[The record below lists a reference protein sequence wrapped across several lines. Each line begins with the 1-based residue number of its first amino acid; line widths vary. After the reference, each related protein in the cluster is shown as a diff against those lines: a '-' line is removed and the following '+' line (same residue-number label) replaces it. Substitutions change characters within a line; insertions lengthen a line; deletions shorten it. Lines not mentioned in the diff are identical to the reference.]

1 MVKNEGWKKISGK
14 ILADPDFYRKLNNI
28 DMDNLSEA
36 DMLDAFVYLN
46 LNELELEVVRKYS
59 PDIEKM
65 IIWCQGV
72 LSYHI
77 LIHPFTYRNDKC
89 IDIQLLII
97 Y

>member
-1 MVKNEGWKKISGK
+1 
-14 ILADPDFYRKLNNI
+14 
-28 DMDNLSEA
+28 MDNLSEA

-46 LNELELEVVRKYS
+46 LNELELDTIRKYS

-89 IDIQLLII
+89 NLKIFFI
-97 Y
+97 YFYLFYFLFHKRNF